1 MNFEIVEKKIEQ
13 IKVLLKEI
21 EGLLSKPF
29 SLDGFG
35 MIIIRAAERDFQ
47 LIVDTA
53 SDINTI
59 ILGDK
64 TGKIP
69 ETYRES
75 FSHLADIK
83 IFPETVLQRLIQ
95 GARLR
100 NVLVHDYDFDEDFKR
115 FYDSAKVLVPF
126 FNEYVKGIIKYI
138 NNK

>member
-1 MNFEIVEKKIEQ
+1 MVLEIIEKKVEQ
-13 IKVLLKEI
+13 MKVLLREL
-21 EGLLSKPF
+21 EGLLEKPF

-35 MIIIRAAERDFQ
+35 MVIIRAAERDFQ

-64 TGKIP
+64 TGKTP

-75 FSHLADIK
+75 FSSLAELK
-83 IFPETVLQRLIQ
+83 IFPDEVLQKLIQ

-100 NVLVHDYDFDEDFKR
+100 NVLVHDYDFQEDFKR
-115 FYDSAKVLVPF
+115 FYDSAKILLPF
-126 FNEYVKGIIKYI
+126 FQQYVKEIIKY
-138 NNK
+138 N